1 MKKKILI
8 AILLCT
14 SIILLAGC
22 GDSSTEEST
31 TEETTTEATEATTEA
46 STASKKDLEKIKKQA
61 KKDFVKQCKTYDYR
75 KLIRNESK
83 YTGKP
88 VAYRVK
94 IAQVMKDSYTNGYR
108 AYIVR
113 NGQTDI
119 DCEFYI
125 KDLRSDSEREKN
137 KLLKDDIISVYGRF
151 NGFKQI
157 TRALTKNTD
166 DVPRIDMQYVT
177 LRN

>member
-22 GDSSTEEST
+22 GGSSTEEST
-31 TEETTTEATEATTEA
+31 TEETTTEVTTEA
-46 STASKKDLEKIKKQA
+46 STVSEKDLEKIKKQA

-83 YTGKP
+83 YTGKH

-108 AYIVR
+108 AYVVK
-113 NGQTDI
+113 NGQTDT
-119 DCEFYI
+119 DSEFYI
-125 KDLRSDSEREKN
+125 KDLRSESEKEKI
-137 KLLKDDIISVYGRF
+137 KLLKGDIISAYGRF

-157 TRALTKNTD
+157 TRALTKNRD